1 MCARVSLCVGMCVF
15 TRSCALFFFINRK
28 GLPLYP
34 VPIPA
39 GPAHAHSF
47 WRRPWSTFPPL
58 FNRKQLFLVVFDE
71 EKDGNFKTK
80 EDKETSKSYL
90 FFLITWLQALSW
102 CMWQYRSFW
111 SPWQSDNNGDTGWR
125 TLLIFFLASSLRV
138 EKCLLQI
145 FLIFYWQSAANFCF
159 NIHE

>member
-1 MCARVSLCVGMCVF
+1 MCARVSLCVCMCVF
-15 TRSCALFFFINRK
+15 TRSYALFFFINRK

-58 FNRKQLFLVVFDE
+58 FNRKQLYLVVFDE
-71 EKDGNFKTK
+71 EKHGNFKTK

-90 FFLITWLQALSW
+90 FSLITWLQALSW

-111 SPWQSDNNGDTGWR
+111 SPSTIWQQWRYRMKNLAHFFSCFFFKSWKMPSSDLSDF
-125 TLLIFFLASSLRV
+125 LLTI
-138 EKCLLQI
+138 C
-145 FLIFYWQSAANFCF
+145 C
-159 NIHE
+159 